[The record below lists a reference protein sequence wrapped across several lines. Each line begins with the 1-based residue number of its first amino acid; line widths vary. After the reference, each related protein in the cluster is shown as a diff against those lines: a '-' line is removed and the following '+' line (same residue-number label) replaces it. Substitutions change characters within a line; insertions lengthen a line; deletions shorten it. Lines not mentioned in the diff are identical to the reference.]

1 MLQSSLHDEILEDM
15 IGNNY
20 LRINS
25 EIGEVNPLPDDHSEE
40 NLQKVRA
47 MGDNWWNRF
56 GEKSMKLLLE
66 K

>member
-1 MLQSSLHDEILEDM
+1 MTVLLLTSLFLNKFKDIQSNVKLE
-15 IGNNY
+15 
-20 LRINS
+20 S
-25 EIGEVNPLPDDHSEE
+25 EKNQSIVQNSEE